1 MPADSISSEIF
12 SATMRVGILVLPR
25 VTVGMIEAAYS
36 PKRRRH
42 DPRGVRRLCVAI
54 QFLKIGVWVF
64 LTKKRPTGG
73 AGMVQS
79 DELPCGNAEQ
89 VSNAKFHEIPERR
102 RRVDIVPFTGRPHV
116 EIILV

>member
-1 MPADSISSEIF
+1 
-12 SATMRVGILVLPR
+12 
-25 VTVGMIEAAYS
+25 
-36 PKRRRH
+36 
-42 DPRGVRRLCVAI
+42 
-54 QFLKIGVWVF
+54 
-64 LTKKRPTGG
+64 
-73 AGMVQS
+73 MVQS